1 LQCHMTEKKEPSSL
15 LRPGLIGHGSVTV
28 LVTDGSLPQSQS
40 ITKPTVDSDRFYE

>member
-1 LQCHMTEKKEPSSL
+1 MPHDREKGTLFP
-15 LRPGLIGHGSVTV
+15 LRPGLIGHGLVTG

>member
-1 LQCHMTEKKEPSSL
+1 MTEKKEPSSP
-15 LRPGLIGHGSVTV
+15 LRPGLIGHGFGHGSVTV